1 MNWDYSFADSAREA
15 LRKLD
20 RQAQAQIVRY
30 LDERI
35 AGAGDPTRFGKPL
48 RGRQHGY
55 WRYRVGDYRII
66 ASIERERVQVLVVKI
81 GHRSTVYD

>member
-35 AGAGDPTRFGKPL
+35 AGAADPTHFGKPL
-48 RGRQHGY
+48 RGPKHGY

-66 ASIERERVQVLVVKI
+66 ASIERQRVHVLVVKI

>member
-1 MNWDYSFADSAREA
+1 VSWTYSFTGTARA
-15 LRKLD
+15 VLRTLD
-20 RQAQAQIVRY
+20 RRAQVQIIRY

-35 AGAGDPTRFGKPL
+35 ARGDDPTLFGKPL

-66 ASIERERVQVLVVKI
+66 ACIERAQLQVLVVKV
-81 GHRSTVYD
+81 GHRSTVYE

>member
-20 RQAQAQIVRY
+20 RPAQTQIVGY
-30 LDERI
+30 LDDRI
-35 AGAGDPTRFGKPL
+35 AGTEDPSRFGKPL

-55 WRYRVGDYRII
+55 WRYRVGDDRLI
-66 ASIERERVQVLVVKI
+66 ARIERQRMHVLAVKV
-81 GHRSTVYD
+81 GHRSTVYN